1 MALGFYSLFCFN
13 NRGSVYILGGCCLL
27 YIAYYILQGKASFLK
42 KILIVTAI
50 AVTVS
55 YVLVIMSNSDIGN
68 RIFNSAISRNDDST
82 QGHLAALY
90 FLDMLDLKG
99 WIFGVPGDL
108 IYGSFMRKAQAVAVE
123 SSFVLYI
130 LTYGLIY
137 TLVYFVFLFKF
148 ILSFQ
153 TGKVMKYLI
162 ALMVFLTLNTCNLIF
177 GASPYIPLVV
187 LCLYCFKTNFKN
199 EVINN
204 STYVQR

>member
-1 MALGFYSLFCFN
+1 M
-13 NRGSVYILGGCCLL
+13 
-27 YIAYYILQGKASFLK
+27 
-42 KILIVTAI
+42 
-50 AVTVS
+50 TVS

-68 RIFNSAISRNDDST
+68 RIFNSAISRNDEST

-137 TLVYFVFLFKF
+137 TLVYFVFY
-148 ILSFQ
+148 LS
-153 TGKVMKYLI
+153 
-162 ALMVFLTLNTCNLIF
+162 
-177 GASPYIPLVV
+177 
-187 LCLYCFKTNFKN
+187 LYCHFKLVK
-199 EVINN
+199 
-204 STYVQR
+204 

>member
-1 MALGFYSLFCFN
+1 MHFFVLIIEDLYIYSEDVAC
-13 NRGSVYILGGCCLL
+13 YILL
-27 YIAYYILQGKASFLK
+27 ITYYKVKLVFK
-42 KILIVTAI
+42 KIFLVSAI
-50 AVTVS
+50 AVAVS

-90 FLDMLDLKG
+90 FLDMLDFKG
-99 WIFGVPGDL
+99 WLFGVPGDL

-153 TGKVMKYLI
+153 TSKVMKYLI
-162 ALMVFLTLNTCNLIF
+162 ALMVFITLNTCNLIF

-204 STYVQR
+204 CTYVQR